1 MSEKMTRR
9 EAREA
14 AFCLIF
20 ESGFRCEEERE
31 ELYANALK
39 NLEIPKNKYVKTVY
53 FGLAEN
59 IADVDAL
66 IAKCSVGWKTER
78 MTHVSRAILRLAA
91 YEMLFMEDI
100 PVRVTINEALELA
113 KKYDEEKARA
123 FVNGVLNAVKNTL
136 PAEDDANE

>member
-20 ESGFRCEEERE
+20 ESDFRVEDERE
-31 ELYANALK
+31 ALYANALK

-53 FGLAEN
+53 FGVADN
-59 IADVDAL
+59 IVDIDAL
-66 IAKCSVGWKTER
+66 IAQCSVGWKTER
-78 MTHVSRAILRLAA
+78 MTHVSRAILRLAV

-100 PVRVTINEALELA
+100 PVRVTINEALELT
-113 KKYDEEKARA
+113 KKYDDEKARA
-123 FVNGVLNAVKNTL
+123 FVNGILNAVKNTL
-136 PAEDDANE
+136 PAEDDANA

>member
-14 AFCLIF
+14 AFSLIF
-20 ESGFRCEEERE
+20 ESDFRDGEERTA
-31 ELYANALK
+31 LYANTTA

-53 FGLAEN
+53 FGVSDN
-59 IADVDAL
+59 IAHIDDL

-78 MTHVSRAILRLAA
+78 MTHVSRAILRLAV
-91 YEMLFMEDI
+91 YEMLFMPDI
-100 PVRVTINEALELA
+100 PVRVTINEALEIA
-113 KKYDEEKARA
+113 KKYDEDKARA

-136 PAEDDANE
+136 PEEEDAEK

>member
-20 ESGFRCEEERE
+20 ESDFREGEERE
-31 ELYANALK
+31 ALYSNSVS

-59 IADVDAL
+59 IADIDAL
-66 IAKCSVGWKTER
+66 IAKCSLGWKTER
-78 MTHVSRAILRLAA
+78 MTHVSRAILRLAV

-100 PVRVTINEALELA
+100 PVRVTINEALELS

-123 FVNGVLNAVKNTL
+123 FVNGVLNAVKNSL
-136 PAEDDANE
+136 PAEDESNG

>member
-1 MSEKMTRR
+1 MPEKMTRR

-14 AFCLIF
+14 AFSLIF
-20 ESGFRCEEERE
+20 ESGFRAEEERE
-31 ELYANALK
+31 ELYANTVK

-53 FGLAEN
+53 FG
-59 IADVDAL
+59 IADNITDIDAL

-78 MTHVSRAILRLAA
+78 MTHVSRAILRLAV

-100 PVRVTINEALELA
+100 PVRVSINEALELA
-113 KKYDEEKARA
+113 KKYDEDKARA

-136 PAEDDANE
+136 PEEDNAEQ

>member
-20 ESGFRCEEERE
+20 ESDFRAEDVRE
-31 ELYANALK
+31 ELYSNALR

-53 FGLAEN
+53 FGV
-59 IADVDAL
+59 ADNVVDIDAL

-78 MTHVSRAILRLAA
+78 MTHVSRAILRLAV

-123 FVNGVLNAVKNTL
+123 FVNGVLNAVKDTL
-136 PAEDDANE
+136 PAEADANA